1 MLANGVNGESTS
13 KDLTEVLARAKIPT
27 QSICMFNSR
36 VFESLISD
44 VKEAFARANEG
55 LSNMEVLEGQE
66 EVLVLNSASQKTSI

>member
-1 MLANGVNGESTS
+1 
-13 KDLTEVLARAKIPT
+13 
-27 QSICMFNSR
+27 MFNSR